1 METEDFLLQMER
13 ENGKYKCSSQKDSTN
28 SFLILYLG
36 ICLMGIWQVCI
47 YVLNWKKVHQ
57 KLHFHIQF
65 CSYFHVGSLRNVF
78 TWFLQFIN
86 QSHARSEKIYDF
98 QMIRSLRTQLT
109 PHVNSD
115 YPVYISN
122 QRCYSHAGEDHKV
135 TGFLMG

>member
-13 ENGKYKCSSQKDSTN
+13 EIGKYKCSSQKDSTN
-28 SFLILYLG
+28 SFLILHLG

-78 TWFLQFIN
+78 IWFLWFIN
-86 QSHARSEKIYDF
+86 QSHARSEKIYDLGDKIPKDSTNTSGKF
-98 QMIRSLRTQLT
+98 RLSSLHIKSEMLLTCRRRS
-109 PHVNSD
+109 
-115 YPVYISN
+115 
-122 QRCYSHAGEDHKV
+122 
-135 TGFLMG
+135 